1 MKQSKWMIIF
11 LSLALALSI
20 GFSIGVYTHS
30 LSEKNGSTVLHAQTT
45 KPVEQVA
52 LPSFKS
58 VAALVLPCV
67 VQVDTVQVI
76 QQRIQSFN
84 PFDLFDFFSQED
96 RSDKKKEK
104 EDDEKSRQFKTSG
117 LGSGVIV
124 RSSKNTYYVLTN
136 NHVINKADEI
146 SVVLNDSTRF
156 DAKLVGKDPRKD
168 LALLSF
174 DSKGRTLPVIALG
187 DSSAIEVGDWVLAV
201 GSPFGFS
208 STVTAGIVS
217 AKGRKGPSNDTL
229 VDFIQTDAAIN
240 SGNSGGALVNMR
252 GELVGI
258 NSWIATKT
266 GESAGLGFA
275 IAVNE
280 VQKVIEDFITYGKVE
295 YGWLGVSISDVDEKL
310 ISSLKIPSNK
320 GTLIQNLYTNSPAY
334 KDGLQAGDFVVA
346 VDGKS
351 IENANDLSKIVAY
364 LKPGQKSTFDLIRN
378 GKRLSVSVK
387 IAKRSSE
394 EELASGKEALWPGIN
409 VTPITKET
417 ASYFKFDEN
426 QKGVV
431 VVAVDQNSKAIKGL
445 KTGDVIISIND
456 KKIESLLDFYNAFSS
471 ASDKYMIEYKR
482 GNETSFFGFR
492 K

>member
-1 MKQSKWMIIF
+1 MNKNRVVITV

-20 GFSIGVYTHS
+20 GFSVGVYFRS
-30 LSEKNGSTVLHAQTT
+30 FNEKNGETVLHAQSN
-45 KPVEQVA
+45 KAIEQVG
-52 LPSFKS
+52 LPSFRS
-58 VAALVLPCV
+58 VAALVLPSV

-76 QQRIQSFN
+76 QQRVQSFN
-84 PFDLFDFFSQED
+84 PFDLFEFFGQEG
-96 RSDKKKEK
+96 RSDKKKDK
-104 EDDEKSRQFKTSG
+104 EEEEKSREFRSSG

-124 RSSKNTYYVLTN
+124 RSTKNTYYVLTN
-136 NHVINKADEI
+136 NHVVNKADEI

-174 DSKGRTLPVIALG
+174 DSKGQNIPVITLG
-187 DSSAIEVGDWVLAV
+187 DSSTLEVGDWVLAV

-217 AKGRKGPSNDTL
+217 AKERKGPSNDTL

-240 SGNSGGALVNMR
+240 SGNSGGALVNLK

-275 IAVNE
+275 IAINE
-280 VQKVIEDFITYGKVE
+280 AQKVIDDFINYGKVE

-310 ISSLKIPSNK
+310 TAGLKLPNTK
-320 GTLIQNLYTNSPAY
+320 GALIQNLYTNSPAY

-351 IENANDLSKIVAY
+351 VESSSDLSKHVAY
-364 LKPGQKSTFDLIRN
+364 LKPNQKATFSIIRN
-378 GKRLSVSVK
+378 GKSQTVTVK

-409 VTPITKET
+409 VTPITKEAAT
-417 ASYFKFDEN
+417 YFKLDES

-431 VVAVDQNSKAIKGL
+431 VVGVDQNSKAFKGL
-445 KTGDVIISIND
+445 KAGDVILTIND
-456 KKIESLLDFYNAFSS
+456 KKIETLLDFYAAFSS

-482 GNETSFFGFR
+482 GGESSFFGFR